1 MLTYFSFEFATTYAT
16 RKKLDIFVIL
26 FLFFRDMCA
35 VWAGHLELELSEGL
49 HEGHPL
55 DVANG
60 AAQLCVH
67 AAASRRQRKARC
79 GSVTGPAR
87 AKIFIFPGDELQ
99 MLIRLLLFLCSTSS

>member
-1 MLTYFSFEFATTYAT
+1 MLLIFLANSSTYAT
-16 RKKLDIFVIL
+16 RKKLGIIGYLVFV
-26 FLFFRDMCA
+26 FQGY